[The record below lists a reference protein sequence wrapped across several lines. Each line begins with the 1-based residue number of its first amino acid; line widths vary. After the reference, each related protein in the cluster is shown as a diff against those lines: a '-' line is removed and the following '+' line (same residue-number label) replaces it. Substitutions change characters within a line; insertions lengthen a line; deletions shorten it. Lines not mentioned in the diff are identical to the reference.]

1 VNSRNARCRNMI
13 AVVIAMLI
21 ALTPIAQPQDKKS
34 TQPPPQKPATAAA
47 IPAQSPQPAT
57 PDQTKGM
64 LIPAPQPSGG
74 TLLKPLLQGN
84 DVEHMSQLQF
94 RAIPDTAMVRYKG
107 QSLTKASFIQQRLK
121 EFQAQGKTVQPKP
134 SPSFDVIKAQFL
146 QKQAAELATENA
158 RVQAAM
164 DNLNRQTKQLEASP
178 AYSGLVKEA
187 RDLQQRYSVASV
199 AEQPKLKL
207 RALDVHNQLL
217 KMEQNVALKNP

>member
-1 VNSRNARCRNMI
+1 MSCCKAKSVIKAG
-13 AVVIAMLI
+13 AVIATLT
-21 ALTPIAQPQDKKS
+21 ALTLGWPQDNKS
-34 TQPPPQKPATAAA
+34 DVHPAQKPATAAA
-47 IPAQSPQPAT
+47 KPAQSPSPMA
-57 PDQTKGM
+57 PGQTKGM
-64 LIPAPQPSGG
+64 LIPTPQPSGG

-121 EFQAQGKTVQPKP
+121 ELQAQTKTVQAKL
-134 SPSFDVIKAQFL
+134 SLSFDAIKAQFL
-146 QKQAAELATENA
+146 QKQAAELAMENA
-158 RVQAAM
+158 RVQAVM
-164 DNLNRQTKQLEASP
+164 DNLNRQTKQLEDSP

-187 RDLQQRYSVASV
+187 HDLQQRYSSASV

-217 KMEQNVALKNP
+217 KMEQNVTLKNP